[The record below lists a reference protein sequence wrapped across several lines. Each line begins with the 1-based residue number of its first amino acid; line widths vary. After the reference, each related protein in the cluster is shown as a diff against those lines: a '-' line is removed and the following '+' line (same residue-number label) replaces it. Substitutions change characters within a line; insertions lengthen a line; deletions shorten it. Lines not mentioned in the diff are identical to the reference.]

1 MRSLSS
7 PSPRKTPGLTMP
19 DLPGNAG
26 PSAHQTS
33 GQTPLTPED
42 TAPSARSLN
51 GYVCP
56 KCQMRFGEGQVIPSH
71 CPNDG
76 SPLQLMKHWAETQQ
90 DPLIGRVLDHRFT
103 ILAKLGAG
111 SMGTVYRARQANMER
126 EVAIKIL
133 RS

>member
-1 MRSLSS
+1 
-7 PSPRKTPGLTMP
+7 
-19 DLPGNAG
+19 
-26 PSAHQTS
+26 
-33 GQTPLTPED
+33 
-42 TAPSARSLN
+42 
-51 GYVCP
+51 
-56 KCQMRFGEGQVIPSH
+56 MRFGEGQVIPSH

-90 DPLIGRVLDHRFT
+90 DPLIGRVLDNRFT

-133 RS
+133 RSDRALDEAAKARFLREARANSLLASPHTVTVFDFGQSASG